1 MENAAGAGKS
11 IYSPS
16 MKVILESRQLESEPD
31 IAVVGTKGQIVI
43 PLQLRRRLKITP
55 KSRLAV
61 YSRGDK
67 LVMTK
72 LRLQPLGEELKELFK
87 EIDEA
92 YKGRRRP
99 SRKAILKEIQ
109 AYRQEKR
116 AG

>member
-1 MENAAGAGKS
+1 MSKH
-11 IYSPS
+11 
-16 MKVILESRQLESEPD
+16 LESDPD

-43 PLQLRRRLKITP
+43 PLQLRRRLKIAP

-72 LRLQPLGEELKELFK
+72 LRLQPLGEELRELFK
-87 EIDEA
+87 EIDEG
-92 YKGRRRP
+92 YSGKRRP
-99 SRKAILKEIQ
+99 TQKAILKEIQ

-116 AG
+116 ASQGA